1 MLKKIGNLFNVKN
14 WIESFLLK
22 TVVNKGVKHAVTAIV
37 GIITGAKVSALL
49 SQYGVT
55 VDPNQL
61 TVELSAIFSGVVGWV
76 FNWALKAMDKDGDGK
91 IG

>member
-1 MLKKIGNLFNVKN
+1 MLKKLGNLFNVKA

-22 TVVNKGVKHAVTAIV
+22 TVVNKGVKHAVTAVI
-37 GIITGAKVSALL
+37 GLLAGAKLSALL

-55 VDPNQL
+55 LDQAQLQTEL
-61 TVELSAIFSGVVGWV
+61 TVLFGGMAGWLV
-76 FNWALKAMDKDGDGK
+76 NWGLKAMDKDGDGK